1 MASFDDLGYT
11 NKLTSKLSGLG
22 WDNPYGDNN
31 AWTQQNV
38 QQGFSDN
45 GLTPEQHYNTWG
57 KGNGINVDAIG
68 QTALVNGMPPVSGY
82 DFSNPEQ
89 VNIGGAGARN
99 SWDTSKPA
107 ANSGNYNGLVANNIN
122 GPSSNPGSGL
132 VANNING
139 PSSNPISQVG
149 NGLEM
154 NTINGPPSN
163 PANDTFTPVDATRT
177 VVKDEYGNANGTG
190 NGDYANNINDNDWAS
205 TGRIEASS
213 MGSAGPTRP
222 INNGITSDSMGS
234 AGPTRP
240 VNNGIT
246 SDSMGSAGPTR
257 PVNNGITSDSIG
269 SAGPTR
275 PINNGITSDSI
286 GSAGPTRPVNNG
298 ITADS
303 IGSAGPT
310 RPTNNGITSDSIG
323 NDGRT
328 NGLTADSIGNV
339 YDDRAI
345 PKNAPLEMFGADIS
359 DKGSYSN
366 STSANTSSNNSNSDS
381 FSGLPEAERNKIL
394 SAIIPQLINSSS
406 DLSGLADR
414 STALAGEQARST
426 GNRLAKESLPD
437 MIQQLSANGTLNSS
451 FGGED
456 MLSKVLSS
464 ITKDAADR
472 SYDAGIQSA
481 AFKQNIP
488 NTLKNIADLG
498 QYSQGSSS
506 GSSNSSGGTVSR
518 SGNPLEPYAL
528 TADFIKSLM

>member
-57 KGNGINVDAIG
+57 KGNGINVERIG
-68 QTALVNGMPPVSGY
+68 QTNLVDAMPPVSGY
-82 DFSNPEQ
+82 DFSNPDQ
-89 VNIGGAGARN
+89 TNVGGAGARN

-154 NTINGPPSN
+154 NNINGPPSN

-222 INNGITSDSMGS
+222 I
-234 AGPTRP
+234 
-240 VNNGIT
+240 NNGIT